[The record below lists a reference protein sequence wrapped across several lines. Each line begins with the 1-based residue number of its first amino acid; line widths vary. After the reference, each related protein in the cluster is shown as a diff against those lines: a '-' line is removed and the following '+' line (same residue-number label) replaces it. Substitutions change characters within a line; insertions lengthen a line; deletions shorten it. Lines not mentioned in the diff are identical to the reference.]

1 MLGKAELLDAITGK
15 NRGILATPTDRK
27 AIQAAI
33 ARLED
38 LNPNPDPFSV
48 PERLEGNW
56 RLLYTTS
63 NDLLR
68 LDQLPFCKLG
78 QIYQYI
84 QLEGDRI
91 YNVAEVKGLPYLDG
105 VVSVAAR
112 FEPVSKQRVN
122 VRFERSVVGLQS
134 LLSYQSPSQFIEMM
148 QTGKKLP
155 ALDFSIDPTNQKGW
169 LDITYLDDDLR
180 IGRGNVGSL
189 FVLTRAK

>member
-1 MLGKAELLDAITGK
+1 MLGKAELLDAIANK
-15 NRGILATPTDRK
+15 NRGIAATPTDRQ

-33 ARLED
+33 AYLED

-63 NDLLR
+63 KDLLR
-68 LDQLPFCKLG
+68 LNQLPLFKLG

-84 QLEGDRI
+84 QLQGDRI
-91 YNVAEVKGLPYLDG
+91 YNIAEVSGLPYLNS

-134 LLSYQSPSQFIEMM
+134 LLSYQSPGQFI
-148 QTGKKLP
+148 QTLQADKKLP
-155 ALDFSIDPTNQKGW
+155 ALDFKIDPTNQKGW

>member
-1 MLGKAELLDAITGK
+1 MLGKAELLDTIAGK
-15 NRGILATPTDRK
+15 NRGILANPTDRQ

-38 LNPNPDPFSV
+38 LNPNPDPLSV
-48 PERLEGNW
+48 PDKLEGNW

-134 LLSYQSPSQFIEMM
+134 LLSYQSPNQFIETL
-148 QTGKKLP
+148 QTGNKLR